1 MSDPQPFDYQ
11 QNNNN
16 NKNAHFQPPAPKPVQ
31 MKSPPFRP
39 PVVGQQQTHTTKP
52 LEQNIKEILKPVEV
66 QKQREEIKES
76 KEIETVKKPIDYNSL
91 STTSQSMIEVINK
104 MKNVFG
110 VFEVK

>member
-1 MSDPQPFDYQ
+1 
-11 QNNNN
+11 
-16 NKNAHFQPPAPKPVQ
+16 

-39 PVVGQQQTHTTKP
+39 PVVGQQQVTHNANAKP
-52 LEQNIKEILKPVEV
+52 LDQNVKELPKPAEI

-76 KEIETVKKPIDYNSL
+76 KEIETVKKPIDYHSL
-91 STTSQSMIEVINK
+91 SSTSLTMIECINK